1 MNKLRKQLGE
11 GRINLPSLI
20 LKMVLIWFI
29 VSFLIFPNVNLLINV
44 FVKDGHLSTAAVTKI
59 LSSARAMNSL
69 KNSFILAAASIITV
83 NVSGILI
90 VLFTEYFDIKG
101 AKMLSLGFLTTL
113 IYGGVVLVTGYK
125 FVYGSSGI
133 VTKVLMN
140 VFPGMDPNWFVGFG
154 AVLFIMTFSGTSNH
168 MMFLSNSIRGLDYHT
183 IEAAKNMGAT
193 QGTILFQIVLP
204 VLKPT
209 IFAITILTFLAGLST
224 MAGPLIVGG
233 PNFQTINPMIKT
245 FAQMQNSREIAALL
259 AIILGVAT
267 SILLVIMQRVEKNG
281 NYISVSKT
289 KAKISKQKIEN
300 PVLNGIAHIVAY
312 VMFVIYMLP
321 ILYVLVFSFTD
332 SLAIKTGKITGSSFT
347 LKNYR
352 HLFELSSAYKP
363 YLVSLVYS
371 IGAAV
376 VVAVIA
382 VAVARIV
389 TKAKSKWEK
398 IYEPLILIPWLLPST
413 LIAMGLMMT
422 YDVARVNLFGKVLIG
437 TPVMMLM
444 AYIIVKIPFSYRM
457 IRASFFSLDGNL
469 EEAAKVMGAK
479 PFYTLRKV
487 ILPVIM
493 PVILSV
499 MVLNF
504 NSLLSEYDLSVFLY
518 HPFLQPLGIVIKGAT
533 EETATAEAQ
542 AMAFVYSV
550 ILMLISTISLW
561 LGRYGGFET
570 IKKIVTAEKGEK
582 MSHSEPL
589 RKIIAGKFKKK

>member
-1 MNKLRKQLGE
+1 MNKTIAKFRDGT
-11 GRINLPSLI
+11 ISIPSLI
-20 LKMVLIWFI
+20 LKVILIWFI
-29 VSFLIFPNVNLLINV
+29 FSFLVFPNVNLLFHV
-44 FVKDGHLSTAAVTKI
+44 FVKDGQFSTAAVTKI
-59 LSSARAMNSL
+59 MSSARAMNSL
-69 KNSFILAAASIITV
+69 RNSFILAVASIITV
-83 NVSGILI
+83 NISGILI

-101 AKMLSLGFLTTL
+101 ARILSLGFLTTL

-140 VFPGMDPNWFVGFG
+140 FFPQMNPDWFTGFG

-183 IEAAKNMGAT
+183 IEAAKNMGAS
-193 QGTILFQIVLP
+193 QGTILFKIVLP

-233 PNFQTINPMIKT
+233 PDFQTINPMIKT
-245 FAQMQNSREIAALL
+245 FSQMQNSREIAALL
-259 AIILGVAT
+259 AIILGIAT
-267 SILLVIMQRVEKNG
+267 SILLIIMQKVEKKG

-289 KAKISKQKIEN
+289 KAKITKQKIEN
-300 PVLNGIAHIVAY
+300 PVLNVIAHIIAY
-312 VMFVIYMLP
+312 TMFVIYMLP
-321 ILYVLVFSFTD
+321 VIYVLIFSFTD
-332 SLAIKTGKITGSSFT
+332 SMAIKTGKISLSSFT
-347 LKNYR
+347 LKNYM

-371 IGAAV
+371 IVASA

-389 TKAKSKWEK
+389 TKAKSKLDK
-398 IYEPLILIPWLLPST
+398 FYEPMILIPWLLPST

-422 YDVARVNLFGKVLIG
+422 YDVSRINLFGKVLIG
-437 TPVMMLM
+437 TPVMMLF
-444 AYIIVKIPFSYRM
+444 AYIIIKLPFSYRM

-469 EEAAKVMGAK
+469 EEAAKVMGAR

-493 PVILSV
+493 PVVLSV

-533 EETATAEAQ
+533 EETATTEAQ

-550 ILMLISTISLW
+550 ILMVISTISLW
-561 LGRYGGFET
+561 LGRYGGFEAIKNR
-570 IKKIVTAEKGEK
+570 IKKN
-582 MSHSEPL
+582 
-589 RKIIAGKFKKK
+589 AGGNP